1 MNERERAIIEAIIDK
16 SDKRRHD
23 KALTLLLYGEER
35 GDGFVKNEY
44 VRCLENLVRKK
55 FDKSVPFADTYSI
68 FATEFWMHL
77 DKMTP
82 ERLYGIIDLNAW
94 LFEVA
99 RNYIETIRNK
109 IEEFQLNKG
118 SLNEDVL
125 TVETD
130 DNNEVDTDELDNDM
144 DNNSEEDE
152 ENDCAKQ
159 SRELSVLIPFDETE
173 QDKLKRLNFAKWRF
187 RHYLN
192 QMANETYKDLLT
204 AVYIEGI
211 DRETIAEEYGW
222 TMANFNLVLDHA
234 RNAFIAVALDDIRRC
249 EPDLFRKYEYHEDMD
264 DETANLLREFFIC
277 KFDVQQLALLHHM
290 NNYAMKMALAKAYK
304 KLLKIH
310 KNETEVIEKEI
321 HKEEKRQKRMKRL
334 YEMYK
339 STLMKEYPEA
349 FWQLTRYFKD
359 FDGEISVMTEWALN
373 NNTSVD
379 ELERQLEASFDLLNA
394 IDKERSSKKNNSNE
408 KESNN

>member
-55 FDKSVPFADTYSI
+55 FDKSVPFADSYSI
-68 FATEFWMHL
+68 FATEFWIHL

-82 ERLYGIIDLNAW
+82 ERLYGINDLNAW

-109 IEEFQLNKG
+109 VEEFQLNKG

-130 DNNEVDTDELDNDM
+130 DNNEVDTDELDNGI

-159 SRELSVLIPFDETE
+159 SHELSVLIPFDETE

-187 RHYLN
+187 LHYLDK
-192 QMANETYKDLLT
+192 MTNETYKDLLK
-204 AVYIEGI
+204 AVYIEGV
-211 DRETIAEEYGW
+211 DRETLAEEYGW
-222 TMANFNLVLDHA
+222 TMAVFNLTLDHA
-234 RNAFIAVALDDIRRC
+234 RNAFIAVALDDIQRC
-249 EPDLFRKYEYHEDMD
+249 EPDLFKKYEYHEDMD
-264 DETANLLREFFIC
+264 NETANLLREFFVC
-277 KFDVQQLALLHHM
+277 KFDVQQLALRHQM
-290 NNYAMKMALAKAYK
+290 NNYGMKRALSVAYK
-304 KLLKIH
+304 KLLRIH
-310 KNETEVIEKEI
+310 KNETELLETEI
-321 HKEEKRQKRMKRL
+321 HKEERRQKRMKRL
-334 YEMYK
+334 YKMYK
-339 STLMKEYPEA
+339 GILKKEYPGSY
-349 FWQLTRYFKD
+349 WQLTRYFEEFKGD
-359 FDGEISVMTEWALN
+359 FSAVTEWALN
-373 NNTSVD
+373 NNISVD
-379 ELERQLEASFDLLNA
+379 GLELQLEASFDLLNA
-394 IDKERSSKKNNSNE
+394 IDKERSHKKNNSNE
-408 KESNN
+408 EDNNN